1 MSHTPSKK
9 LGIVLMGDGDP
20 EKLSDVGMYLGDE
33 IGVHIR
39 GIVDGFT
46 YEYIRGN
53 LWPGAGESFIVSTF
67 QGGKDI
73 MISADKAMDLVN
85 LQIREFEGAGV
96 ENILVFCTGHFP
108 VIKSKGLVIVPEK
121 IIYHLLMGLGVS
133 RIGVMVPE
141 AGQIEDSKI
150 QYSAFNAL
158 IKAASPFGNMHNIRA
173 AAREFKEEDVQVI
186 LTDCM
191 GFTEDMGEV
200 VETEAAKRVIVP
212 RVLIPGILK
221 NMI

>member
-1 MSHTPSKK
+1 MSHTPSKR

-20 EKLSDVGMYLGDE
+20 GKISDVKMYLGDD
-33 IGVHIR
+33 IGIHIR

-46 YEYIRGN
+46 YEYIRGD
-53 LWPGAGESFIVSTF
+53 LWPKAGESFIVSTF

-85 LQIREFEGAGV
+85 LQIRKFEDAGV
-96 ENILVFCTGHFP
+96 ENVLVFCTGHFP
-108 VIKSKGLVIVPEK
+108 VIKRRGLVIVPEK

-141 AGQIEDSKI
+141 EGQIEDSKK
-150 QYSAFNAL
+150 QYSDFNAL
-158 IKAASPFGNMHNIRA
+158 IKAASPFGSMQNIRA

-191 GFTEDMGEV
+191 GFTEDMGKV